1 MTRLVGATE
10 ENVKSEAGKNKGGEQ
25 EATLSRSDWF
35 TLQNHFLATYS
46 YISLN
51 LDRSILAVLTE

>member
-35 TLQNHFLATYS
+35 TLQNHFLG
-46 YISLN
+46 YIFLHIPES
-51 LDRSILAVLTE
+51 